1 MTGQDAVNTARAF
14 QERVGVSGIVM
25 TRVDGDARGGAALS
39 MRAVTGAPI
48 KLLGAGEKIDALEDF
63 HPDRIAG
70 RILGMGD
77 IVSLVERAAETIDR
91 DEAEKLAAKMQKG
104 QFDLEDYASQLKQI
118 GKMGSLSGILGML
131 PGVGKMKQQIEDA
144 NLDTTVLKRQAA
156 IIGSMTPKERR
167 KPDIIKASRKRR
179 IAAGSGTTV
188 QEVNRLLKQ
197 FDDMSAM
204 MKRMNKLGQKGL
216 MRGGLAAL
224 MPQGGRRPF

>member
-1 MTGQDAVNTARAF
+1 
-14 QERVGVSGIVM
+14 
-25 TRVDGDARGGAALS
+25 

-104 QFDLEDYASQLKQI
+104 KFDLEDYASQLRQI

-131 PGVGKMKQQIEDA
+131 PGVGKIKAQLDDA
-144 NLDTTVLKRQAA
+144 NLDTAILKRKAG
-156 IIGSMTPKERR
+156 IISSMTRKERR
-167 KPDIIKASRKRR
+167 APDIIKASRKKR
-179 IAAGSGTTV
+179 IASGSGTSV
-188 QEVNRLLKQ
+188 QEV
-197 FDDMSAM
+197 
-204 MKRMNKLGQKGL
+204 
-216 MRGGLAAL
+216 
-224 MPQGGRRPF
+224 